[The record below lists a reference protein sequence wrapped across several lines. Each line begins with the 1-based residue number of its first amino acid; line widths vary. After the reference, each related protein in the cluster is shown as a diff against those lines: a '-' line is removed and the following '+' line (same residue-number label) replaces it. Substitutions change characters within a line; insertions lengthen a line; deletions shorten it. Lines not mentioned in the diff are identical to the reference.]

1 MTTVAQTLP
10 SEFVPFEGRPPAAAP
25 NDASVA
31 PQALPDGWNELRGSS
46 DIQFEPVQPLPPPPP
61 EPPPE
66 PGWFEEMLKSL
77 FEGLG
82 DLLSP
87 IGQFIGI
94 SWPILQWVLLALVVL
109 LVLYF
114 ILRMVGP
121 LQRKGGNVKDK
132 SATSVPEWRPDE
144 EESVALLGDA
154 DQLAAEGRYDEATHL
169 LLVRSV
175 IQISEARPDWVEPSS
190 TARELAAL
198 PALSNAART
207 AFGVMS
213 ERVERSLFALRAL
226 DRSDWDAAR
235 KAYADFALARIEG
248 PADPEAE
255 AERARGFGRKAIA

>member
-10 SEFVPFEGRPPAAAP
+10 SDFVPIEGGPPAAAP

-31 PQALPDGWNELRGSS
+31 PQALPEGWNELRGST

-87 IGQFIGI
+87 IGQLIGI
-94 SWPILQWVLLALVVL
+94 SWPVLQWILLALVVL

-114 ILRMVGP
+114 IARTVGP
-121 LQRKGGNVKDK
+121 LQRKGDNVKDK

-169 LLVRSV
+169 LLMRSV

-255 AERARGFGRKAIA
+255 AERARGFGRKALA